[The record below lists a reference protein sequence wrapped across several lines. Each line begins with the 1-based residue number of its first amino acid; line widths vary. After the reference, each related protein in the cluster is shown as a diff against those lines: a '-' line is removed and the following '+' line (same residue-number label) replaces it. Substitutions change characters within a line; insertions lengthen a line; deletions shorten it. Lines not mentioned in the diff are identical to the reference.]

1 MKKIITLKLARN
13 LRANINAQI
22 VHLQH
27 ITNELALIDV
37 RENPQHPQNPADQ
50 LTDAQAIG
58 SLIEQASE
66 ALARADGMLTSQVG
80 DSKVFILPPKFVC
93 WIMQAWGHK

>member
-1 MKKIITLKLARN
+1 MKKIINLTLARA
-13 LRANINAQI
+13 LRASLNAQI

-50 LTDAQAIG
+50 FTDAQAIG
-58 SLIEQASE
+58 SLIEQAAE

-80 DSKVFILPPKFVC
+80 DSKVFTLPPTFVC
-93 WIMQAWGHK
+93 WLMQVWGRK